1 MLEWGT
7 CWDIDAGY
15 YVQKQGPEHHRVL
28 QKHCGFD
35 EYSCASSFMR
45 EHAVGASKWCWLDS
59 RDDSVDWE
67 PPTDPNEY
75 NAGYDA
81 GIVFLSLCGVWLLI
95 PVCLLGRQKC
105 LACMDASNSRDLNAR
120 LITSEQEQAT
130 DQSAAVTNN
139 AQTDASVP
147 NPEAKYVTVDDV
159 QVVQQQGDEIANSA
173 GPNEIGAAESPPGV
187 VPSAPSFFDLNP
199 S

>member
-1 MLEWGT
+1 MKRVAVYALTIAIGLYVSAKYAEWLVNIWCIGLCVML
-7 CWDIDAGY
+7 GY

-75 NAGYDA
+75 NAGY
-81 GIVFLSLCGVWLLI
+81 
-95 PVCLLGRQKC
+95 VCAHLK
-105 LACMDASNSRDLNAR
+105 
-120 LITSEQEQAT
+120 T
-130 DQSAAVTNN
+130 
-139 AQTDASVP
+139 
-147 NPEAKYVTVDDV
+147 
-159 QVVQQQGDEIANSA
+159 
-173 GPNEIGAAESPPGV
+173 
-187 VPSAPSFFDLNP
+187 
-199 S
+199 